1 MRQVISL
8 LCIVCLCSCSKEIVV
23 ATVLSQNTP
32 TQAPISSREKKI
44 LDALDSLSQIKP
56 KTYYS
61 KLSVNYIDSS
71 QDLSFKTSLK
81 IISDSAIH
89 AIVSYLNF
97 PVALA
102 SISRDS
108 VIIVNKREKCY
119 SAQSLDYFKE
129 LLGLN
134 LSLTNLEEVFLGRP
148 LYYDNNRP
156 ITISPDLDYKA
167 STTIKRSA
175 EDKDLFIN
183 YWLNASHNKLS
194 SVEIISPSD
203 NTTVLIN
210 YLSWQEINGISVPY
224 EMNLVIKAEL
234 NQLTIRI
241 LFEKAE
247 INSPLELIFI
257 IPEQYEMC
265 H

>member
-8 LCIVCLCSCSKEIVV
+8 LCIVYLCSCSKDIVV

-32 TQAPISSREKKI
+32 IEALISSRDKKI
-44 LDALDSLSQIKP
+44 IDALDSLSQIKP

-71 QDLSFKTSLK
+71 QDISFKTSLK

-89 AIVSYLNF
+89 AIVSYLSF

-129 LLGLN
+129 LIGLN
-134 LSLTNLEEVFLGRP
+134 LSLSNLEEVFLGRP
-148 LYYDNNRP
+148 LYYDKNRAT
-156 ITISPDLDYKA
+156 TIFPDLDCKA
-167 STTIKRSA
+167 STTIKRAA

-203 NTTVLIN
+203 NTSVLIT
-210 YLSWQEINGISVPY
+210 YLSWQAINGINVPY
-224 EMNLVIKAEL
+224 EMNLVIKAEQ

-241 LFEKAE
+241 LFEKVE
-247 INSPLELIFI
+247 INSPVELIFI
-257 IPEQYEMC
+257 IPEQYEIC